1 MTTGITHQFRLHQV
15 PFDLIAKGQKTIE
28 ARLNDEKRQRIK
40 IGDEIVFVSR
50 VNEDMLRAEVINLF
64 YSPTFREL
72 FEAHDVR
79 AFGGDD
85 VDSTVD
91 AMSKYYTA
99 DDQERYGVVGIE
111 IKLIS

>member
-28 ARLNDEKRQRIK
+28 ARLNDEKRQQIK

-50 VNEDMLRAEVINLF
+50 VNEDLLRAEVTNLF

-72 FEAHDVR
+72 FETHNVR
-79 AFGGDD
+79 LFGGDD
-85 VDSTVD
+85 VDSAVD
-91 AMSKYYTA
+91 AMGNYYTVA
-99 DDQERYGVVGIE
+99 DQERYGVVGIE